1 MSKVCREDVN
11 LCVEVNRIKF
21 AFCPGFF
28 HRFRAVSHN
37 TTTFFLRLQ
46 PLVTTV
52 KKLFYKKHVTTVIYS
67 QMKIAILTL
76 ALVATANASGY
87 SKTYSRISQFS
98 TEAGP
103 VAQFE
108 NWVINKF
115 RRLQSVKHVFNE
127 RVLSGT
133 GGATGGATGGDTSA
147 FIATCGEITEGGGA
161 FASCTGSRVYE
172 STMAAITSPSDA
184 NCCKDAPFVATCGE
198 ITNGGGDFASC
209 TGSRVY
215 DVTKAATTS
224 PDDANCCKDA
234 PFVATC
240 GEITNGGGAFASC
253 TGSRV
258 YDADKAATP
267 VLAGDQEAQCC
278 KDNDVVPTTPITTTP
293 KFSVA
298 HTVAL
303 EGVSATEFM
312 ADPKIIASF
321 QSTVATTLGLTT
333 DKIINI
339 KAKATRRQLSGRGL
353 AAAGCRYEEQRHGCL
368 CLIVLIV
375 VLVAGS
381 SLCCCFLISCLLT
394 LYFLYSFFFP
404 VNF

>member
-1 MSKVCREDVN
+1 
-11 LCVEVNRIKF
+11 
-21 AFCPGFF
+21 
-28 HRFRAVSHN
+28 
-37 TTTFFLRLQ
+37 
-46 PLVTTV
+46 
-52 KKLFYKKHVTTVIYS
+52 
-67 QMKIAILTL
+67 MKIAILTL

-133 GGATGGATGGDTSA
+133 GGATGGDTGGDTSA

-234 PFVATC
+234 
-240 GEITNGGGAFASC
+240 
-253 TGSRV
+253 
-258 YDADKAATP
+258 
-267 VLAGDQEAQCC
+267 
-278 KDNDVVPTTPITTTP
+278 DVVPTTPITTTP

-298 HTVAL
+298 HTIAL

-321 QSTVATTLGLTT
+321 QSTVATTLGVTT